1 MATKIRPIF
10 VSAPQIRLYIDN
22 TVIAYAIGIN
32 LNVNIDA
39 QSVYTFG
46 EYGPVNVEP
55 LQYGIV
61 TGTLQI
67 VKLAASVL
75 GGKDVLAQRVALS
88 DELKAA
94 DGKGVFK
101 DPGETV
107 TLPGGNSNSPLVNTG
122 LARHIDPKKVLFSQT
137 FDMEIKLS
145 HQTDDNPPKLIDA
158 SLLEVKNCRLSGVN
172 MNISLGALV
181 NEPLSFQG
189 LLLIDREKDN
199 PVQEKHDSGR
209 KEGG

>member
-32 LNVNIDA
+32 LNINIDA

-55 LQYGIV
+55 LQYGVV

-88 DELKAA
+88 DTLKAA
-94 DGKGVFK
+94 QGKGVF
-101 DPGETV
+101 
-107 TLPGGNSNSPLVNTG
+107 
-122 LARHIDPKKVLFSQT
+122 
-137 FDMEIKLS
+137 
-145 HQTDDNPPKLIDA
+145 
-158 SLLEVKNCRLSGVN
+158 
-172 MNISLGALV
+172 
-181 NEPLSFQG
+181 
-189 LLLIDREKDN
+189 
-199 PVQEKHDSGR
+199 
-209 KEGG
+209 